1 MNMGEPGMVLLEFS
15 ISPMGTGASVSPYVA
30 RSLDIIDQSGLD
42 YQLHA
47 MGTIIE
53 GELDEV
59 LAVLQQCVDAIA
71 EDCDRVTC
79 TAKLDYRRGHS
90 GRLQSKVASVED
102 KLGRKLKT

>member
-1 MNMGEPGMVLLEFS
+1 MVLLEFS

-59 LAVLQQCVDAIA
+59 LAVLRQCVDAIA